1 MTFCNLKWVHQNHF
15 NFINIVNKMV
25 GKFDTIFENKIE
37 MQAINQIRLAKKNFI
52 FRNVMLD

>member
-1 MTFCNLKWVHQNHF
+1 
-15 NFINIVNKMV
+15 MV

-37 MQAINQIRLAKKNFI
+37 MQVVNQIRLAKKNFI

>member
-37 MQAINQIRLAKKNFI
+37 MQAVNQIRLAKKNF
-52 FRNVMLD
+52 

>member
-15 NFINIVNKMV
+15 NLINIVNKMV

-37 MQAINQIRLAKKNFI
+37 MQAVNQIRLAKKNFI

>member
-1 MTFCNLKWVHQNHF
+1 
-15 NFINIVNKMV
+15 MV

-37 MQAINQIRLAKKNFI
+37 MQAANQIRLAKKNFI

>member
-15 NFINIVNKMV
+15 SFINIVNKMV

-37 MQAINQIRLAKKNFI
+37 MQAVNQIRLAKKNFI

>member
-1 MTFCNLKWVHQNHF
+1 MNMCIDDALMMI
-15 NFINIVNKMV
+15 INKVNKMV

-37 MQAINQIRLAKKNFI
+37 MQAVNQIRLAKKNFI